1 MTYRILLFLSFI
13 CFSSCNNENVFSE
26 YTSVPMAWHK
36 DSVVRFNFQINS
48 NSNRYNTYINLRVND
63 EYIFNNIFLIV
74 KFQNANNKFDVD
86 TLEYPMAINTG
97 QLIGRK
103 LIDITENK
111 LIHKEN
117 IGLFED
123 EEYQISIRHAM
134 RLINKTEGIELL
146 EGILDVGYSIEEIKD
161 K

>member
-1 MTYRILLFLSFI
+1 MIYRIFFCLSFI
-13 CFSSCNNENVFSE
+13 CFSSCNNEIVYSE
-26 YTSVPMAWHK
+26 YASLPMVWHK
-36 DSVVRFNFQINS
+36 DSVVQFNFQIN
-48 NSNRYNTYINLRVND
+48 NNDNRYNTYINLRVND
-63 EYIFNNIFLIV
+63 EYMFNNIFLIV
-74 KFQNANNKFDVD
+74 NFQNLNNKLTVD
-86 TLEYPMAINTG
+86 TLEYPMATNTG
-97 QLIGRK
+97 ELIGRK

-117 IGLFED
+117 IGLFKD

>member
-1 MTYRILLFLSFI
+1 MIYRIFFCLSFI
-13 CFSSCNNENVFSE
+13 CFSSCNNEIVFSE
-26 YTSVPMAWHK
+26 YTSLPMVWHK
-36 DSVVRFNFQINS
+36 DSVVQFNFQIN
-48 NSNRYNTYINLRVND
+48 NNDNRYNTYINLRVND
-63 EYIFNNIFLIV
+63 EYMFNNIFLIV
-74 KFQNANNKFDVD
+74 NFQNLNNKLTVD
-86 TLEYPMAINTG
+86 TLEYPMATNTG
-97 QLIGRK
+97 ELIGRK

-117 IGLFED
+117 IGLFKD

>member
-1 MTYRILLFLSFI
+1 MTYRIFLFLSFI
-13 CFSSCNNENVFSE
+13 CFSSCNNEMVFSE
-26 YTSVPMAWHK
+26 YTSLPMVWHK
-36 DSVVRFNFQINS
+36 DSLVKFNFQINN

>member
-13 CFSSCNNENVFSE
+13 CFSSCNNEMVFSK
-26 YTSVPMAWHK
+26 YTSLPMVWHK
-36 DSVVRFNFQINS
+36 DSLVKFNFQINN

-63 EYIFNNIFLIV
+63 EYMFNNIFLIV
-74 KFQNANNKFDVD
+74 NFQNSNNILSID
-86 TLEYPMAINTG
+86 TLEYPMATNSG
-97 QLIGRK
+97 ELIGRK
-103 LIDITENK
+103 LIGITENK

-117 IGLFED
+117 IDLFMD
-123 EEYQISIRHAM
+123 EEYQISISHSM

-146 EGILDVGYSIEEIKD
+146 EGILDVGYSIEERNK

>member
-1 MTYRILLFLSFI
+1 MIYRIFFCLSFI
-13 CFSSCNNENVFSE
+13 CFSSCNNEIVYSE
-26 YTSVPMAWHK
+26 YASLPMVWHK
-36 DSVVRFNFQINS
+36 DSVVQFNFQIN
-48 NSNRYNTYINLRVND
+48 NNYNRYNTYINLRAND
-63 EYIFNNIFLIV
+63 EYMFNNIFLIV
-74 KFQNANNKFDVD
+74 NFQNLNNKLTVD
-86 TLEYPMAINTG
+86 TLEYPMATNTG
-97 QLIGRK
+97 ELIGRK

-117 IGLFED
+117 IGLFKD

>member
-1 MTYRILLFLSFI
+1 MIYRIFFCLSFI
-13 CFSSCNNENVFSE
+13 CFSSCNNEIVYSE
-26 YTSVPMAWHK
+26 YASLPMVWHK
-36 DSVVRFNFQINS
+36 DSVVQFNFQIN
-48 NSNRYNTYINLRVND
+48 NNDNRYNTYINLRAND
-63 EYIFNNIFLIV
+63 EYMFNNIFLIV
-74 KFQNANNKFDVD
+74 NFQNLNNKLTVD
-86 TLEYPMAINTG
+86 TLEYPMATNTG
-97 QLIGRK
+97 ELIGRK

-117 IGLFED
+117 IGLFKD